1 MNKKEMLF
9 DQFSRYNGLN
19 KILNLLSFDEK
30 TTLLDIGSGP
40 ECLMGSVVDSTNI
53 TFLDPLITKEESRH
67 IIKGNIF
74 SEKLNNRKFDFVTA
88 IDVLEHIPFAIRNS
102 FIERLSELTENCI
115 ILAFP
120 TSENRSSTQIDESVN
135 ENYKKVYGIDYPWL
149 DEHFTYT
156 LPSIVKTKAKFED
169 LGWKCSTIGHGYAPW
184 LEEMMN
190 IVIPTWD
197 CLELHDVLL
206 EMSKTFNESFA
217 EYDFNAPYYREFL
230 IVSKHQLPELS
241 SLVKNIDNE
250 VEVKYQNL
258 VRDTREVLFAKSLT
272 TIAKKDKNIQELNK
286 NIQDV
291 SEHILAQ
298 KEEIE
303 KRDTNVLQINH
314 LLEKKQ
320 NELMELSDW
329 ATTIKEQLD
338 NNSKELESI
347 KRNLWYR
354 ILKKCGLI

>member
-1 MNKKEMLF
+1 MLF
-9 DQFSRYNGLN
+9 DQYSRYNGLKEIL
-19 KILNLLSFDEK
+19 KILNFDKE

-40 ECLMGSVVDSTNI
+40 ECLMGSVVESANI
-53 TFLDPLITKEESRH
+53 TFLDPLITNEENEH
-67 IIKGNIF
+67 FIKGNIF
-74 SEKLNNRKFDFVTA
+74 SDKLNNRKFDFVTA
-88 IDVLEHIPFAIRNS
+88 IDVLEHIPFSIRTS
-102 FIERLSELTENCI
+102 FIERLSELAENCI

-120 TSENRSSTQIDESVN
+120 TSENRASTQIDESVN
-135 ENYKKVYGIDYPWL
+135 ENYKKVYGVDYPWL

-156 LPSIVKTKAKFED
+156 LPSIVETKAKFED
-169 LGWKCSTIGHGYAPW
+169 LGWKCSMIGHGYAPW

-206 EMSKTFNESFA
+206 EMSKVFNEHFA

-230 IVSKHQLPELS
+230 IVSKHQLSELS

-258 VRDTREVLFAKSLT
+258 VRDTREVLFAESLK
-272 TIAKKDKNIQELNK
+272 TIAKKDKNIQDLHK

-291 SEHILAQ
+291 SEHLIIQ

-329 ATTIKEQLD
+329 ATGIKGQLD

-347 KRNLWYR
+347 RSNFWFRVLRKLR
-354 ILKKCGLI
+354 LIKQ